1 MGTGYGMKTEYLP
14 VISST
19 VEDVGIYRLDDLL
32 LPAVPLDRPKT
43 SRIDVEARS
52 LLGARLDVP
61 VRLVAFS
68 FRRGYD
74 NLETVRVSERLVRR
88 VKVAYLRLE
97 REERRFW
104 VLPTHDSGC
113 GRPCVSIEIPVDVR
127 VQEEVRCVAEAGGN
141 WQCADCQVLPEAMVD
156 VAGRQDDRCAL
167 RGSLRWWCCCGLA
180 EWRPCLCTGRVGEG
194 RETSATPR
202 RICFLRCAP

>member
-1 MGTGYGMKTEYLP
+1 MKTEYLP

-61 VRLVAFS
+61 VGFVPFS
-68 FRRGYD
+68 FRRGYHD
-74 NLETVRVSERLVRR
+74 LEAVRVSERLVRR

-97 REERRFW
+97 REELRFW

-127 VQEEVRCVAEAGGN
+127 VQEEVRRVAEAGGN
-141 WQCADCQVLPEAMVD
+141 RQGADRQVLPEAKVD
-156 VAGRQDDRCAL
+156 VSGRQDDRCAL
-167 RGSLRWWCCCGLA
+167 RGSLRWWCCCWVA
-180 EWRPCLCTGRVGEG
+180 ERGPRLCTGAVGEG
-194 RETSATPR
+194 REASATPR
-202 RICFLRCAP
+202 RFCFLHRAP